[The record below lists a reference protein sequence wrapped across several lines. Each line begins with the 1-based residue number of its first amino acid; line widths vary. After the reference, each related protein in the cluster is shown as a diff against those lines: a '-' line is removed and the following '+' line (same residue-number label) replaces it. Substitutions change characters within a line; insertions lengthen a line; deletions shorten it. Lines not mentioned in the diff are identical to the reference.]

1 MRAAIYTRY
10 GGPEVLSLGEVAKPE
25 PGDDELLIE
34 TRAAEVT
41 KADCEMRR
49 FRFPVKWFW
58 LPLRFAFGLFK
69 PRRSI
74 LGGYFSGVV
83 VAVGKDVSR
92 FRPGDAIFGAS
103 KLRFGAHGEFLCLPE
118 RYTLEKKPDNISFEQ
133 AAAVPLGGLNAL
145 HFMRK
150 ARLQPGESILIN
162 GAGGSIGTFALQL
175 AKHMGAEVT
184 AVDRGDKADMLRDIG
199 ADHVI
204 DYTREDFTRLD
215 RTYDVIFDMVVDS
228 SYAGCLG
235 RLKPGGRYLTGNPRL
250 IDMLRSIVTPLISD
264 KQVYFEFAG
273 EKQAELH
280 ELARLLEAGEI
291 RPVVDRIYP
300 LEQIADAHRRVE
312 TEARL
317 GIVVVSLPAQCAP
330 SS

>member
-10 GGPEVLSLGEVAKPE
+10 GGPEVLSLGEVARPE

-58 LPLRFAFGLFK
+58 LPLRLAFGLFE

-92 FRPGDAIFGAS
+92 FRPGDAIFGATR
-103 KLRFGAHGEFLCLPE
+103 LRFGAHGEFLCLPQH
-118 RYTLEKKPDNISFEQ
+118 YTLEKKPGNVSFEQ
-133 AAAVPLGGLNAL
+133 AAAVPLGGLNAI

-175 AKHMGAEVT
+175 AKRMGAAVT
-184 AVDRGDKADMLRDIG
+184 AVDRGDKADMLRGIG

-204 DYTREDFTRLD
+204 DYTREDFTRLEQ
-215 RTYDVIFDMVVDS
+215 TYDVIFDMVVDS
-228 SYAGCLG
+228 SYSGCIS
-235 RLKPGGRYLTGNPRL
+235 RLKPGGRYLTGNPK
-250 IDMLRSIVTPLISD
+250 IVDMLRSVVTPLISD

-273 EKQAELH
+273 ENQEELH
-280 ELARLLEAGEI
+280 ELAQLLKAGEI
-291 RPVVDRIYP
+291 SPVIDRVYP

-317 GIVVVSLPAQCAP
+317 GIVVVSLASQPE
-330 SS
+330 SST

>member
-10 GGPEVLSLGEVAKPE
+10 GGPEVLSLGDVTRPE

-34 TRAAEVT
+34 THAAEVT

-49 FRFPVKWFW
+49 FSFPVKWFW
-58 LPLRFAFGLFK
+58 LPLRFAFGLFRPK
-69 PRRSI
+69 RNI

-92 FRPGDAIFGAS
+92 FQPGDAVFGAT
-103 KLRFGAHGEFLCLPE
+103 KLRFGAHAEFLCLPE
-118 RYTLEKKPDNISFEQ
+118 HYTLETKPDNISFEQ
-133 AAAVPLGGLNAL
+133 AAAVPLGGLNAI

-162 GAGGSIGTFALQL
+162 GAGGSIGTFAVQI
-175 AKHMGAEVT
+175 AKRMGAEVT
-184 AVDRGDKADMLRDIG
+184 AVDHGAKADMLRDIG

-215 RTYDVIFDMVVDS
+215 QTYDAIFDMVVDS
-228 SYAGCLG
+228 SYSGCIG
-235 RLKPGGRYLTGNPRL
+235 RLKPGGRYLMGNPRVA
-250 IDMLRSIVTPLISD
+250 DMLRSIVTPRFSD

-273 EKQAELH
+273 ENQEELRD
-280 ELARLLEAGEI
+280 LADMLEAGEI
-291 RPVVDRIYP
+291 RPVVDRVYP

-317 GIVVVSLPAQCAP
+317 GIVVVSLE
-330 SS
+330 

>member
-1 MRAAIYTRY
+1 M
-10 GGPEVLSLGEVAKPE
+10 LSLGDVARPE

-34 TRAAEVT
+34 THAAEVT

-49 FRFPVKWFW
+49 FSFPVKWFW
-58 LPLRFAFGLFK
+58 LPLRFAFGLVRPK
-69 PRRSI
+69 RNI

-92 FRPGDAIFGAS
+92 FQPGDAIFGAT

-118 RYTLEKKPDNISFEQ
+118 HYTLEKKPDNISFEQ
-133 AAAVPLGGLNAL
+133 AAAVPLGGLNAI

-150 ARLQPGESILIN
+150 ARLQAGESILIN
-162 GAGGSIGTFALQL
+162 GAGGSIGTFAVQI
-175 AKHMGAEVT
+175 AKRMGAEVT
-184 AVDRGDKADMLRDIG
+184 AVDHGAKADMLRDIG
-199 ADHVI
+199 ADHFI

-215 RTYDVIFDMVVDS
+215 QAYDVIFDMVVDS
-228 SYAGCLG
+228 SYSGCIG
-235 RLKPGGRYLTGNPRL
+235 RLKPGGRYLMGNPRVA
-250 IDMLRSIVTPLISD
+250 DMLRSIVTPRFSD

-273 EKQAELH
+273 ENHEELR
-280 ELARLLEAGEI
+280 ELAHRLEAGEI
-291 RPVVDRIYP
+291 RPVVDRVYP

-317 GIVVVSLPAQCAP
+317 GIVVVSLTA
-330 SS
+330 

>member
-1 MRAAIYTRY
+1 MRAAVYTRY
-10 GGPEVLSLGEVAKPE
+10 GGPEVLSLGEVARPE

-41 KADCEMRR
+41 KSDCEMRR
-49 FRFPVKWFW
+49 FSFPVKWFW
-58 LPLRFAFGLFK
+58 LPLRFAFGLVK
-69 PRRSI
+69 PRRPV

-92 FRPGDAIFGAS
+92 FRPGDAVFGATR
-103 KLRFGAHGEFLCLPE
+103 LRFGAHGEFLCLPE
-118 RYTLEKKPDNISFEQ
+118 HYTLEKKPDNISFEQ

-162 GAGGSIGTFALQL
+162 GAGGSIGTYALQL
-175 AKHMGAEVT
+175 ARRMGAEVT
-184 AVDRGDKADMLRDIG
+184 AVDRGDKVEMLRAIG
-199 ADHVI
+199 ADRVI
-204 DYTREDFTRLD
+204 DYTREDFTRLQYS
-215 RTYDVIFDMVVDS
+215 YDVIFDMVVDS
-228 SYAGCLG
+228 SYPGCIS
-235 RLKPGGRYLTGNPRL
+235 RLKPGGRYLTGNPKL
-250 IDMLRSIVTPLISD
+250 IDMLRSIVTPLVSD

-273 EKQAELH
+273 EKQEELH

-291 RPVVDRIYP
+291 RPVIDRVYP

-312 TEARL
+312 TEARH
-317 GIVVVSLPAQCAP
+317 GIVVVSLAAQSEAAA
-330 SS
+330 